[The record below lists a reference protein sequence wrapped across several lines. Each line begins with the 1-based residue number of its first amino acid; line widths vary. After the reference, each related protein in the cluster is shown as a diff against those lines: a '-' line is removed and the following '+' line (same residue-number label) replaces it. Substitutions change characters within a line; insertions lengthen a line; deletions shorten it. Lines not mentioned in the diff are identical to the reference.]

1 MSVMNSAVL
10 GMSAQTNWLSTIAQ
24 NVANSST
31 TGYKD
36 AETEFSALVDQVG
49 AGNAPGLGVTTS
61 SITLASLQG
70 SIVATSTPTDLA
82 IQGGGFFVVSDS
94 AGDTFLTR
102 DGSFVPDA
110 SGNLVNAG
118 GYYLMGASVQNGGSA
133 SSFSD
138 LQKVNVDQ
146 AGSQGTPTT
155 AGTLS
160 VNLPSTAAIVPTAL
174 TPAGGGST
182 YTDETSLVAYD
193 SAGAPVTLNVYMT
206 RVGDSAPGTPT
217 WDVSVY
223 NAADAGSGGG
233 FPYSGPALASQ
244 TVTFSPTSGLA
255 TSGAS
260 LGVPIPGGQTMTLNL
275 GASTQLAGAFVVNGA
290 TANGAAPAAVTGVNV
305 GAYGTLSFI
314 YSNGTTLP
322 AYAIPLGAVASP
334 DSLTAVDGTVF
345 SPNANSGPVEFGAA
359 GTPGFGTIS
368 SSALESSTVDLG
380 AQLTSMIQAQSS
392 YQFNSQVFQT
402 GSTIISD
409 LNQLGEQ

>member
-1 MSVMNSAVL
+1 
-10 GMSAQTNWLSTIAQ
+10 
-24 NVANSST
+24 
-31 TGYKD
+31 
-36 AETEFSALVDQVG
+36 
-49 AGNAPGLGVTTS
+49 
-61 SITLASLQG
+61 
-70 SIVATSTPTDLA
+70 
-82 IQGGGFFVVSDS
+82 
-94 AGDTFLTR
+94 
-102 DGSFVPDA
+102 
-110 SGNLVNAG
+110 
-118 GYYLMGASVQNGGSA
+118 
-133 SSFSD
+133 
-138 LQKVNVDQ
+138 
-146 AGSQGTPTT
+146 
-155 AGTLS
+155 
-160 VNLPSTAAIVPTAL
+160 
-174 TPAGGGST
+174 
-182 YTDETSLVAYD
+182 
-193 SAGAPVTLNVYMT
+193 
-206 RVGDSAPGTPT
+206 
-217 WDVSVY
+217 
-223 NAADAGSGGG
+223 
-233 FPYSGPALASQ
+233 
-244 TVTFSPTSGLA
+244 
-255 TSGAS
+255 
-260 LGVPIPGGQTMTLNL
+260 MTLNL